1 MKDDYIKNV
10 KSKIKQFSDFLGDKK
25 WFGGAEVYVCVC
37 VFRLCCLSI
46 FLTLLSTVE
55 SR

>member
-25 WFGGAEVYVCVC
+25 WFGGTEVCIYM
-37 VFRLCCLSI
+37 
-46 FLTLLSTVE
+46 LLYMSVHVDTV
-55 SR
+55 